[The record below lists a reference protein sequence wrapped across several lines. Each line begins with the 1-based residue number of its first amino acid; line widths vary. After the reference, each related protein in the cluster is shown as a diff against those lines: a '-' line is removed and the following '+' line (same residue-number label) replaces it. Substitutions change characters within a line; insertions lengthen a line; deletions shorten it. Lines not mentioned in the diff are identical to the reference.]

1 MNTSE
6 QINEI
11 AKAMTAAQ
19 SEMQNPAFDKKNPAF
34 KSSYA
39 SLASCRKA
47 IIPVFAKH
55 GISIVQNIGSTDHG
69 VTCSNLLMHTSGQWI
84 QTDALEVPADR
95 HNAHGYGS
103 ACTYARRFS
112 LMALACVV
120 GDEDDD
126 GNQAAANPPSV
137 MQVPLKESGKKIT
150 ESLSE
155 DLTASE
161 KAVAQA
167 KADEVFDMWDAQDF
181 DGAINTYTA
190 WRDQQKSAEIKGA
203 YWYYIDQKGR
213 GLRNAMQKHAVAMQD
228 KQAA

>member
-11 AKAMTAAQ
+11 AKAMSAAQ

-55 GISIVQNIGSTDHG
+55 GISIVQNIGSTDNG

-126 GNQAAANPPSV
+126 GNQAAANPPSI
-137 MQVPLKESGKKIT
+137 MQVPLKESAK
-150 ESLSE
+150 S
-155 DLTASE
+155 
-161 KAVAQA
+161 VAQDHFDKMDEEEQA
-167 KADEVFDMWDAQDF
+167 FLREQAQSIKDWFGSSEQGGFDAYREVTEKMDSEEKIALWSLLPSNIRTSIKKQGEKKAA
-181 DGAINTYTA
+181 
-190 WRDQQKSAEIKGA
+190 
-203 YWYYIDQKGR
+203 
-213 GLRNAMQKHAVAMQD
+213 
-228 KQAA
+228 

>member
-55 GISIVQNIGSTDHG
+55 GISIVQNIGSTDNG

-137 MQVPLKESGKKIT
+137 MQVPLKESSKSI
-150 ESLSE
+150 
-155 DLTASE
+155 
-161 KAVAQA
+161 
-167 KADEVFDMWDAQDF
+167 AQDHF
-181 DGAINTYTA
+181 DKLDAEEQA
-190 WRDQQKSAEIKGA
+190 FLREQAAEIIGAADVFASYEERKKGLDNEEITA
-203 YWYYIDQKGR
+203 LWSLLPSNIRTAIK
-213 GLRNAMQKHAVAMQD
+213 
-228 KQAA
+228 KQGEKKAA

>member
-55 GISIVQNIGSTDHG
+55 GISIVQNIGSTDNG

-137 MQVPLKESGKKIT
+137 MQVPLKESSKSI
-150 ESLSE
+150 
-155 DLTASE
+155 
-161 KAVAQA
+161 
-167 KADEVFDMWDAQDF
+167 AQDHF
-181 DGAINTYTA
+181 DKLDAEEQA
-190 WRDQQKSAEIKGA
+190 FLREQAAEIIGAADVFAAYEERKKGLDNEEITA
-203 YWYYIDQKGR
+203 LWSLLPSNIRTAIK
-213 GLRNAMQKHAVAMQD
+213 
-228 KQAA
+228 KQGEKKAASI

>member
-55 GISIVQNIGSTDHG
+55 GISIVQNIGSTDNG

-137 MQVPLKESGKKIT
+137 MQVPLKESSKSI
-150 ESLSE
+150 
-155 DLTASE
+155 
-161 KAVAQA
+161 
-167 KADEVFDMWDAQDF
+167 AQDHF
-181 DGAINTYTA
+181 DKLDAEEQA
-190 WRDQQKSAEIKGA
+190 FLREQAAEIIGAADVFAAYEERKKGLDNEEITA
-203 YWYYIDQKGR
+203 LWSLLPSNIRTAIK
-213 GLRNAMQKHAVAMQD
+213 
-228 KQAA
+228 KQGEKKAA